1 MIRWYDYVVAVFIA
15 DLMLS
20 SFLYAM
26 TVETW
31 WLSLIGS
38 IAVLASWDIW
48 KFYCEWRRQYES
60 KR

>member
-1 MIRWYDYVVAVFIA
+1 MLRWYDYVLAVITA
-15 DLMLS
+15 DLLLT

-31 WLSLIGS
+31 WLSILGS
-38 IAVLASWDIW
+38 LAVISCWEFWNVYSD
-48 KFYCEWRRQYES
+48 WRRQYES